1 MELASEKGAST
12 WLTALPLQD
21 QGFNLNKGEFQDA
34 LALRYGWQIKNL
46 PHHCICGKSFSTNHA
61 MTCHH
66 GALPTIRHNEIR
78 DLTAN
83 WLSEVCHDVEKE
95 PPLMPLTGETIV
107 PLTANRRDDARAD
120 IRARGFWGRQ
130 QSAFFDVRVFHP
142 NTPNY
147 RNQSIPTA
155 YRRQEQ
161 TKKREYGDRIHQIE
175 MASFTPLVFS
185 TTGGMGREATA
196 FYKRLA
202 DLISNKRNTTY
213 SKAIVWIRCNLAFSL
228 IRSAIMCIRG
238 SRSTSHRV
246 PDSSIELGVA
256 ESHLSC

>member
-1 MELASEKGAST
+1 M
-12 WLTALPLQD
+12 
-21 QGFNLNKGEFQDA
+21 
-34 LALRYGWQIKNL
+34 
-46 PHHCICGKSFSTNHA
+46 
-61 MTCHH
+61 
-66 GALPTIRHNEIR
+66 
-78 DLTAN
+78 
-83 WLSEVCHDVEKE
+83 
-95 PPLMPLTGETIV
+95 
-107 PLTANRRDDARAD
+107 
-120 IRARGFWGRQ
+120 
-130 QSAFFDVRVFHP
+130 
-142 NTPNY
+142 
-147 RNQSIPTA
+147 SIPTA
-155 YRRQEQ
+155 YGRQEQ
-161 TKKREYGDRIHQIE
+161 TKKREYGDRIRQIE

-213 SKAIVWIRCNLAFSL
+213 SKAIAWIRCNLAFSL